1 MTTNRRYFLKSLGG
15 VVALS
20 WMDLRQ
26 LAAQELHGHTET
38 GAVVQIIIPRSYVP
52 PADLSENYYRKRL
65 TRAILDF
72 LEAHYRDKP
81 MPVWHRRFG
90 EVDLEKRV
98 YNITYWLLRSVQ
110 EQRRIYP
117 VDPVWLM
124 AQMMKESYFYEFAV
138 SSSLAVGICQFIQ
151 PTAEAY
157 DMLCA
162 GRRADH
168 RQPPYR
174 EYHLAGKVDEYYR
187 LRDEQRSYRH
197 NHRPAKR
204 FSLEETLQI
213 IRSDSAEQYRE
224 AAGNYL
230 DYLESYES
238 FNEKRRQA
246 RDDFKLYLQ
255 ANVEGR
261 DIFDNRDLEF
271 ILNFDERFTYKK
283 PVDGMVRM
291 MAEALRARH
300 GNILAAAIAY
310 NAGLGSTAEADD
322 PYSDYGKIP
331 AIEQSTTYLSHVIVN
346 HYEISRRM
354 G

>member
-1 MTTNRRYFLKSLGG
+1 MTTNRRFFLKSLGG

-26 LAAQELHGHTET
+26 LAAQELHGNAATDD
-38 GAVVQIIIPRSYVP
+38 AVRIIIPRSYVP
-52 PADLSENYYRKRL
+52 PADLSENYFRKRL

-117 VDPVWLM
+117 VDPIWVM

-157 DMLCA
+157 NMLCA
-162 GRRADH
+162 GRRPDH
-168 RQPPYR
+168 GQPPYR
-174 EYHLAGKVDEYYR
+174 QYHLAGKVAEYYQ
-187 LRDEQRSYRH
+187 LRDEQRSYRR
-197 NHRPAKR
+197 NNRPAKR

-213 IRSDSAEQYRE
+213 IRSGNADQYRE
-224 AAGNYL
+224 A
-230 DYLESYES
+230 
-238 FNEKRRQA
+238 
-246 RDDFKLYLQ
+246 
-255 ANVEGR
+255 
-261 DIFDNRDLEF
+261 
-271 ILNFDERFTYKK
+271 
-283 PVDGMVRM
+283 
-291 MAEALRARH
+291 
-300 GNILAAAIAY
+300 
-310 NAGLGSTAEADD
+310 
-322 PYSDYGKIP
+322 
-331 AIEQSTTYLSHVIVN
+331 
-346 HYEISRRM
+346 
-354 G
+354 